1 MIRNTLSS
9 TKKATFAI
17 LFPEADIHGLSWPRG
32 TGFFVS
38 PDGWFVTAAHVIT
51 KNGKSD
57 GPLREDIS
65 QIWLE
70 KEPILSG
77 KDWGAP
83 MYQHVTLE
91 HIDPNTDFALL
102 KVDFE
107 ANSKKDSLKDCD
119 GFPYIEISLRQMEE
133 GEPVYSFGYPLS
145 SSRVQKVLDGPVEG
159 AIGELSLSP
168 RTTSA
173 IVSSNLEK
181 TSMQMSTS
189 DLRTYVLD
197 KALNYGNSGGP
208 IIATETGNVHAF
220 CSRFQ
225 PVSVRQPHFESQID
239 PPEVQIPSLY
249 GIVIS
254 LSNKSIVECLKS
266 LGVPILEE

>member
-1 MIRNTLSS
+1 M
-9 TKKATFAI
+9 
-17 LFPEADIHGLSWPRG
+17 
-32 TGFFVS
+32 
-38 PDGWFVTAAHVIT
+38 
-51 KNGKSD
+51 
-57 GPLREDIS
+57 
-65 QIWLE
+65 
-70 KEPILSG
+70 
-77 KDWGAP
+77 
-83 MYQHVTLE
+83 
-91 HIDPNTDFALL
+91 
-102 KVDFE
+102 
-107 ANSKKDSLKDCD
+107 
-119 GFPYIEISLRQMEE
+119 
-133 GEPVYSFGYPLS
+133 
-145 SSRVQKVLDGPVEG
+145 LDGPVEG